1 MNPITRHI
9 KWIMLISGG
18 LTTTL
23 IYAALAPD
31 AALRSTFGETLS
43 GPLAELIVRNWGILI
58 ALVGVMLIHA
68 AFNPASRRVA
78 LLVAGASKLTFIAL
92 VLSNGSRYLGYGAG
106 TAVAIDAV
114 MVALFAVYLATNREQ
129 QSRPY
134 ARV

>member
-68 AFNPASRRVA
+68 AFNPANRRVA